1 MLMLRK
7 MREQEQTISILV
19 NNQPGVLS
27 RVAGVFG
34 RHGYNIKSL
43 CVAETTNPDISRIT
57 LTSESDPDFTE
68 KIKKQLDKLVDVI
81 EVSDL
86 SGHAFIQREL
96 MLFGVNVK
104 EGAHAEILRA
114 AEMLGCRIVTMS
126 DDYLILEKTGH
137 QDETSAV
144 LKYFQSFGVEE
155 TNRTGSIAV
164 QRTRSQERPEKI
176 TKYT

>member
-1 MLMLRK
+1 VFRK
-7 MREQEQTISILV
+7 IREQEQTISILV

-27 RVAGVFG
+27 RVGGVFG

-86 SGHAFIQREL
+86 SGQAFIQREL
-96 MLFGVNVK
+96 MLIGVTIK
-104 EGAHAEILRA
+104 EGTQPEILRA
-114 AEMLGCRIVTMS
+114 IETFGCKIVTMIP
-126 DDYLILEKTGH
+126 DYFIVETTGN
-137 QDETSAV
+137 QDETAAV
-144 LKYFQSFGVEE
+144 LKFFQSFGVEE
-155 TNRTGSIAV
+155 TNRTGTIAL
-164 QRTRSQERPEKI
+164 QRTRPKGKS
-176 TKYT
+176 

>member
-1 MLMLRK
+1 MLRK
-7 MREQEQTISILV
+7 AREQEQTVSILV

-27 RVAGVFG
+27 RVGGVFG

-86 SGHAFIQREL
+86 SGQAFIQREL
-96 MLFGVNVK
+96 MLIGVTIR
-104 EGAHAEILRA
+104 EGSQPEILRA
-114 AEMLGCRIVTMS
+114 IETFSCKIVTMTP
-126 DDYLILEKTGH
+126 DYFIVETTGN
-137 QDETSAV
+137 QDETAAV
-144 LKYFQSFGVEE
+144 LKFFQSFGVEE
-155 TNRTGSIAV
+155 TNRTGTIAL
-164 QRTRSQERPEKI
+164 QRTRPKGK
-176 TKYT
+176 T

>member
-1 MLMLRK
+1 MFKRF
-7 MREQEQTISILV
+7 REQEQTVSILV

-43 CVAETTNPDISRIT
+43 CVAETANPEVSRIT

-86 SGHAFIQREL
+86 TGPSHIQREL
-96 MLFGVNVK
+96 MLIGVPIK
-104 EGAHAEILRA
+104 QDTHSEILRA
-114 AEMLGCRIVTMS
+114 IGMFGCRIVTMS
-126 DDYLILEKTGH
+126 PDYYVLETTGL
-137 QDETSAV
+137 QDETAAV
-144 LKYFQSFGVEE
+144 LTYFRSFGVQEM
-155 TNRTGSIAV
+155 NRTGSIAV
-164 QRTRSQERPEKI
+164 LRQLSKTPS
-176 TKYT
+176 

>member
-1 MLMLRK
+1 MYRK
-7 MREQEQTISILV
+7 VREQEQTISILV

-43 CVAETTNPDISRIT
+43 CVAETTNPEVSRIT

-81 EVSDL
+81 NVSDL
-86 SGHAFIQREL
+86 SGQAYIQREL
-96 MLFGVNVK
+96 MMFGITIK
-104 EGAHAEILRA
+104 EGSHAEILRTI
-114 AEMLGCRIVTMS
+114 ETLGCKIVTMS
-126 DDYLILEKTGH
+126 PDYIILEITGL
-137 QDETSAV
+137 QDETASV

-155 TNRTGSIAV
+155 INRTGTIAL
-164 QRTRSQERPEKI
+164 QRNRPKEKS
-176 TKYT
+176 

>member
-1 MLMLRK
+1 MYRK
-7 MREQEQTISILV
+7 VREQEQTVSILV

-43 CVAETTNPDISRIT
+43 CVAETTNPEVSRIT

-86 SGHAFIQREL
+86 SGQSFIQREL
-96 MLFGVNVK
+96 MMFGVTIK
-104 EGAHAEILRA
+104 EGSHSEILRA
-114 AEMLGCRIVTMS
+114 IEMLGCRIVTMS
-126 DDYLILEKTGH
+126 PDYFILEITGL
-137 QDETSAV
+137 QDETASV

-155 TNRTGSIAV
+155 INRTGTIAL
-164 QRTRSQERPEKI
+164 QRNRPNVKS
-176 TKYT
+176 